1 MSSTK
6 TTEEKVEQQPE
17 KGWGKVYLLEI
28 VVLAVL
34 IALFYLFTIT
44 FS

>member
-6 TTEEKVEQQPE
+6 KTEEQTEQSE
-17 KGWGKVYLLEI
+17 NKGWGKIYLLEI

-34 IALFYLFTIT
+34 VALFYLFTIT